1 MTKSETISREENIRC
16 RLCICEAVEYFREGL
31 RLFVPLRLESACGPN
46 WIPKVN
52 DRIDEENKK
61 KGIKRQRTSRLR
73 VSTNGKKVQWDSR
86 SLLKAIHFT
95 FKDAFQEEFEC
106 TQYRVTWLWK
116 QLNGFSHE
124 KSFYFKGTELTLKG
138 MEYILKAAKSLE
150 KAKLVEGVRRRL
162 VDESP
167 AVLPPID
174 KPRSPMNPTADKP
187 ENGGGQTTK
196 KTITPPPVT
205 AHSKSE
211 VCKAVCLSLLKK
223 PPILNDK
230 IAQAVGTSEKLVQTG
245 RRILTAAEQ
254 LPPSG
259 RLNPVGKKI
268 CELLR
273 QNSQRS
279 DKDIAAEVQRVCK
292 SKTSKNGVAQHRS
305 WLKAAGLIQQK

>member
-150 KAKLVEGVRRRL
+150 QAKLVEGVRRRL

-167 AVLPPID
+167 AVLTPSD
-174 KPRSPMNPTADKP
+174 KPRSPMEAGQSMSKPEARRHAQRCGVSLADIRFANINRTKPSVWFFHIPLKNIQREGDITLLLYDNRNSKLHCLQVPTAYFKQNQP
-187 ENGGGQTTK
+187 
-196 KTITPPPVT
+196 
-205 AHSKSE
+205 
-211 VCKAVCLSLLKK
+211 
-223 PPILNDK
+223 
-230 IAQAVGTSEKLVQTG
+230 KLRV
-245 RRILTAAEQ
+245 RD
-254 LPPSG
+254 
-259 RLNPVGKKI
+259 
-268 CELLR
+268 
-273 QNSQRS
+273 
-279 DKDIAAEVQRVCK
+279 DKDCISLELSTGKPDLFRDTIGK
-292 SKTSKNGVAQHRS
+292 GRISFAQFHR
-305 WLKAAGLIQQK
+305 GEC